1 MSNIKPIHANSCDG
15 GEVYRLLNMVHV
27 MAGALANSPG
37 KQFTLA
43 RTNSDSQCGPIITVW
58 TNGIVDI
65 EARTYDGDTS
75 AYHEYSLTPVVK
87 DEE

>member
-1 MSNIKPIHANSCDG
+1 MTDIEPIHANSTDG
-15 GEVYRLLNMVHV
+15 GEVYRLLGMVHF

-43 RTNSDSQCGPIITVW
+43 RTNSDPQYGPIVTAW

-65 EARTYDGDTS
+65 EARTWREQKP
-75 AYHEYSLTPVVK
+75 AYHEYSLTQVAK
-87 DEE
+87 EEE

>member
-1 MSNIKPIHANSCDG
+1 MSDIKPIYANSAEG

-27 MAGALANSPG
+27 MAGALANSPS

-43 RTNSDSQCGPIITVW
+43 RTNSDSRYGPIITVW

-65 EARTYDGDTS
+65 EACTYDGDTTP
-75 AYHEYSLTPVVK
+75 YHEYSLTAAAK
-87 DEE
+87 DDE